1 MDLKEFVSQTLSQII
16 DGVTDAQDS
25 VSDKGGEINPHLNTS
40 HEQLGKQGF
49 LFTSEGPAQI
59 VQFDVALTVTEG
71 TGTKGGI
78 GIFAGAI
85 NLGSSG
91 ESSAQNSS
99 VSRVKF
105 SVPLRLPKHT

>member
-25 VSDKGGEINPHLNTS
+25 VSGKGGAINPHLHAT

-49 LFTSEGPAQI
+49 LNTSEGLAQI
-59 VQFDVALTVTEG
+59 VEFDVALTVTEG

-78 GIFAGAI
+78 GMLAGAV

-99 VSRVKF
+99 VSRVRF